1 MHVVVHR
8 ENHDLDLWV
17 FTDDAL
23 GSGHAVEHRHGD
35 VHDDDVGQQLSRHC
49 DGLFTVLGL
58 ADDLFARC
66 FEPPSNALAQDLMI
80 VNQENSAHV
89 LSCSFVD
96 SVVTVMSVP

>member
-1 MHVVVHR
+1 MVLPLIVERRARSDRRGQR
-8 ENHDLDLWV
+8 EMREEWLP
-17 FTDDAL
+17 
-23 GSGHAVEHRHGD
+23 
-35 VHDDDVGQQLSRHC
+35 
-49 DGLFTVLGL
+49 FTVLGL